1 MKNPI
6 PTILLI
12 AFFAIIIWLYVSWP
26 TRSAQAI
33 IKQAEAKARAAEI
46 EGAKNPPKRP
56 VAVSA
61 LEPSVNLLSLMN
73 IGDRDKLSWRPSEES
88 LEVHFQVIV
97 TGKNRVKERHN
108 VPPGGTI
115 DFPYDDEITCY
126 QVMVCPN
133 HHPVEQGLQATII
146 VSKEE

>member
-1 MKNPI
+1 MKDRT

-12 AFFAIIIWLYVSWP
+12 AFFVVAIWMYVSWP
-26 TRSAQAI
+26 ARSAQAI

-46 EGAKNPPKRP
+46 EGARNPPKRR

-61 LEPSVNLLSLMN
+61 LEPSVNLLTLMN

-88 LEVHFQVIV
+88 LGVYFQVIV
-97 TGKNRVKERHN
+97 TGKNRLMERHT

-115 DFPYDDEITCY
+115 DFPYSDEITCY

-133 HHPVEQGLQATII
+133 HHPFEQGLQASIM